1 MSGHPLLDGKAF
13 DSSMVGVI
21 GRVFDCAWSE
31 IANQRGPRHRK
42 AEDRSPTGFG
52 AYLPLP
58 LAAGLAIT
66 RCTSCLRQRLEVWGS
81 RYSSPVTL
89 DSAARRK
96 R

>member
-58 LAAGLAIT
+58 LAAGRWT
-66 RCTSCLRQRLEVWGS
+66 GNNEVHK
-81 RYSSPVTL
+81 L
-89 DSAARRK
+89 FEAAP
-96 R
+96 